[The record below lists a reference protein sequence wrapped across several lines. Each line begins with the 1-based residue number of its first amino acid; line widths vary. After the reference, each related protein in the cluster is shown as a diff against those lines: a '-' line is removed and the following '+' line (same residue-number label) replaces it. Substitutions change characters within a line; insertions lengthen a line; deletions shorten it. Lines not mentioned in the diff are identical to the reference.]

1 MIDWINTISSSWVN
15 VLPVMTIQNILFL
28 CVILF
33 ILYLLRHKNA
43 RLLKAIALV
52 GLIKL
57 FIPPFVSMDL
67 LPESAPIGLS
77 RLSEILIITPGDTI
91 QHASLSF
98 FSIMMLVWLT
108 ALITLILGMSLY
120 TFRLKR
126 HFKDTLPGHLSY
138 LHPFKKN
145 INVHVVIS
153 GKNHSPFVL
162 GLFKPYIV
170 LPSNWTQ
177 WKPHLQKTV
186 LSHELMHIREK
197 DHWINYLKMIA
208 LAVHF
213 FNPLVWILIRRYGH
227 YSEMVCDDRTIHSNK
242 TSRINYS
249 RYLIHIAETTVNFS
263 HENLLNLA
271 FSKTHKLMKRRI
283 NYQLS
288 KKEDSVMNRLNLKSL
303 VLITVLAAAIIPFSL
318 QCSKK
323 ETPESPASLQTK
335 PEIGTIVEE
344 VIVEAQKVEPTKI
357 EAQKVEP
364 TKTMVQKGES
374 PKTEAQKGESPMKV
388 SAADERPKLIKEIKP
403 VYPEIARQS
412 MVQGVVVIQ
421 AFIDEEGQVYV
432 AKVIK
437 SVPLLDQAAIDAV
450 RQWKYSPAKLNG
462 KPVRVQ
468 ADITITFRLK

>member
-1 MIDWINTISSSWVN
+1 MIDWINTLSSSWVN
-15 VLPVMTIQNILFL
+15 VLPIMTIQNILFL
-28 CVILF
+28 CAILF

-67 LPESAPIGLS
+67 LPRSAPIGLS

-91 QHASLSF
+91 QHASLSL

-108 ALITLILGMSLY
+108 ALITLILGMLIY

-126 HFKDTLPGHLSY
+126 HFKDTQPGHLPH
-138 LHPFKKN
+138 LPLFKN
-145 INVHVVIS
+145 NLNVHVVIS

-170 LPSNWTQ
+170 LPSNWDQ

-186 LSHELMHIREK
+186 LSHELTHIREK
-197 DHWINYLKMIA
+197 DHWVNYLKMIA

-213 FNPLVWILIRRYGH
+213 FNPLVWILIRRYSH

-271 FSKTHKLMKRRI
+271 FSKTHRLMKRRI

-318 QCSKK
+318 QCNKK
-323 ETPESPASLQTK
+323 ETPESQASLQTK
-335 PEIGTIVEE
+335 PETSTPAEAVK
-344 VIVEAQKVEPTKI
+344 VEAQKI
-357 EAQKVEP
+357 EP
-364 TKTMVQKGES
+364 TKTEVQKE
-374 PKTEAQKGESPMKV
+374 EAPIEV
-388 SAADERPKLIKEIKP
+388 SAVDEKPKLIKEIKP
-403 VYPEIARQS
+403 VYPIIARQAR
-412 MVQGVVVIQ
+412 VEGIVVIQ
-421 AFIDEEGQVYV
+421 TFIDEEGQVYI
-432 AKVIK
+432 AKVIQ

-450 RQWKYSPAKLNG
+450 RQWKYSPAILNG
-462 KPVRVQ
+462 KPVKVQ

>member
-15 VLPVMTIQNILFL
+15 VLPVMAVQNILFL
-28 CVILF
+28 CLILV

-67 LPESAPIGLS
+67 LPKSAPIGLS
-77 RLSEILIITPGDTI
+77 KLSEMLIITPGDTI
-91 QHASLSF
+91 QHASLSL

-108 ALITLILGMSLY
+108 ALITLILGMLIY

-126 HFKDTLPGHLSY
+126 YFKNTQPGHLPNLPS
-138 LHPFKKN
+138 FKN
-145 INVHVVIS
+145 NLNVHVVIS

-170 LPSNWTQ
+170 LPSNWAQ

-186 LSHELMHIREK
+186 LSHELTHIREK

-213 FNPLVWILIRRYGH
+213 FNPLVWILIRRYSH

-242 TSRINYS
+242 TTRINYS
-249 RYLIHIAETTVNFS
+249 RDLIHIAETTINFS

-271 FSKTHKLMKRRI
+271 FSKTHRLMKRRI

-323 ETPESPASLQTK
+323 ETSESQASLQPK
-335 PEIGTIVEE
+335 PETTTLVEN
-344 VIVEAQKVEPTKI
+344 VIVEAQKI
-357 EAQKVEP
+357 EP
-364 TKTMVQKGES
+364 TKTETQKE
-374 PKTEAQKGESPMKV
+374 KAPMKV

-403 VYPEIARQS
+403 IYPEIARQAR
-412 MVQGVVVIQ
+412 VQGEVVIQ
-421 AFIDEEGQVYV
+421 TYIDEEGQVYI

-437 SVPLLDQAAIDAV
+437 SIPLLDEAAIDAV

-468 ADITITFRLK
+468 NVITITFRLK

>member
-15 VLPVMTIQNILFL
+15 MLPVMTIQNILFF
-28 CVILF
+28 CVLLF

-67 LPESAPIGLS
+67 LPKSAPIGLS

-91 QHASLSF
+91 QHASLSI
-98 FSIMMLVWLT
+98 FSIIMLVWLS
-108 ALITLILGMSLY
+108 ALITLILGMSIY

-126 HFKDTLPGHLSY
+126 HFKDIQPGHLPLLPS
-138 LHPFKKN
+138 FKN
-145 INVHVVIS
+145 NLNVHVVIS

-170 LPSNWTQ
+170 LPSNWDQ
-177 WKPHLQKTV
+177 WKPHLQETV
-186 LSHELMHIREK
+186 LSHELTHIREK
-197 DHWINYLKMIA
+197 DHWVNYLKMIA

-213 FNPLVWILIRRYGH
+213 FNPLVWILIRRYSR

-242 TSRINYS
+242 TSRLNYS

-263 HENLLNLA
+263 HENILNLA
-271 FSKTHKLMKRRI
+271 FSKTHRLMKRRI

-303 VLITVLAAAIIPFSL
+303 VLITELAAAIIHFSL

-323 ETPESPASLQTK
+323 ETPESPASLQTE
-335 PEIGTIVEE
+335 PEAGTLVEA
-344 VIVEAQKVEPTKI
+344 VIVEAQKIEPM
-357 EAQKVEP
+357 
-364 TKTMVQKGES
+364 KTV
-374 PKTEAQKGESPMKV
+374 AQKGEFPLKM
-388 SAADERPKLIKEIKP
+388 SAVDEKPKLLKQINPI
-403 VYPEIARQS
+403 YPEIARKSQ
-412 MVQGVVVIQ
+412 VQGVVIIQ
-421 AFIDEEGQVYV
+421 ALIDKEGQVYIE
-432 AKVIK
+432 KVVQ
-437 SVPLLDQAAIDAV
+437 SVPMLDQAAIDAV
-450 RQWKYSPAKLNG
+450 RQWKYSPAKMNG
-462 KPVRVQ
+462 ESVKVH